1 MSATLREHN
10 ARALDR
16 ILLEHYGGKVGR
28 GLAVR
33 LSQRRDNPRRAES
46 LFTTVLTGH
55 TGDGESFAETG
66 HNAGANISLL

>member
-28 GLAVR
+28 GLAV
-33 LSQRRDNPRRAES
+33 E
-46 LFTTVLTGH
+46 LTGS
-55 TGDGESFAETG
+55 DRQAERLHPG
-66 HNAGANISLL
+66 GSSIYHGPHGPY